1 MAGLQKRRGRCD
13 RRHVERQGSMRNIFL
28 IGFMGCGK
36 STVAAELQN
45 LYGMQVCEMDQ
56 MIVESAQISILQIFQ
71 KYGEEY
77 FRDLETEL
85 LVEIGANSNQVVSC
99 GGGIV
104 LRQENISEMKQS
116 GNIVLLTANP
126 ETILRRV
133 SGDNNRP
140 ILQGK
145 KTVKDISELMEK
157 RREKYEMA
165 ADIMIATD
173 DKAIHEICEEIINK
187 LAEIGE

>member
-1 MAGLQKRRGRCD
+1 
-13 RRHVERQGSMRNIFL
+13 MRNIFL

-56 MIVESAQISILQIFQ
+56 MIVESAQMSIPQIFQ